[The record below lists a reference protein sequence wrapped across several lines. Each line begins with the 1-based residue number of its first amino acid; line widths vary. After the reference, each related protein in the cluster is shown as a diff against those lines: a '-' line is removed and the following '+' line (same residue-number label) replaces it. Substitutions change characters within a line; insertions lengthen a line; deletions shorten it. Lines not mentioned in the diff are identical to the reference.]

1 MAIAAMLCVQLGL
14 AASVGLIDDLG
25 AEGAAWLRLAWA
37 GVLLLVVVRPRRRD
51 YTRQTFAACVL
62 LGLVTAGVT
71 LLFMASLARLPLGTA
86 SALEFLGPLGVAVAR
101 GKGGTKV
108 WPALAAVG
116 VLMLT
121 QPWSGTVD
129 PVGVAYALAAAG
141 CWAAYILLT
150 QHVGDGVEG
159 IKALAVTM
167 PVAGLAA
174 TVVAGPSTFGRLTPE
189 LLLVGIG
196 LALLLPVIPF
206 TLELLALRRLTA
218 TAFGTLMSLEP
229 AFAVLVGLVVLHQVP
244 NALAAV
250 GIGFVVAAG
259 IGAARSGARPPT
271 LRAGRGARHRG
282 VVRCVRV
289 VSGAWMTTQTHGTTS
304 PRAPGGSAARGRW
317 WPAGRPRR
325 TPPGPRRA
333 DRRARGGGR
342 ARRAAGGYGAARARR
357 TAARAWPAPR
367 PARAPRPRR
376 PRG

>member
-1 MAIAAMLCVQLGL
+1 VPLSMLGEWCVHQSHVDVNGSAGFDRGMDTTRARAGTSMAIASMLCVQLGL

-108 WPALAAVG
+108 WPALAAFG

-159 IKALAVTM
+159 IKALAVTTTNRSFVDPSVPTM
-167 PVAGLAA
+167 QEAGLPGY
-174 TVVAGPSTFGRLTPE
+174 VVTTWYALWGIHGTPKEALDRMHQETLKAMQSDE
-189 LLLVGIG
+189 LKKVWEAQG
-196 LALLLPVIPF
+196 
-206 TLELLALRRLTA
+206 A
-218 TAFGTLMSLEP
+218 TAGGESPGE
-229 AFAVLVGLVVLHQVP
+229 FAKLIKTEIAKWAKVVKD
-244 NALAAV
+244 
-250 GIGFVVAAG
+250 AG
-259 IGAARSGARPPT
+259 AK
-271 LRAGRGARHRG
+271 
-282 VVRCVRV
+282 V
-289 VSGAWMTTQTHGTTS
+289 
-304 PRAPGGSAARGRW
+304 
-317 WPAGRPRR
+317 
-325 TPPGPRRA
+325 
-333 DRRARGGGR
+333 DN
-342 ARRAAGGYGAARARR
+342 
-357 TAARAWPAPR
+357 
-367 PARAPRPRR
+367 
-376 PRG
+376 